1 VVIEKQDVVIVG
13 AGAAGLTLA
22 ARLAEGGQAVTV
34 LEAGPER
41 KLDDLVSS
49 QIWARRLKWAEPA
62 VSESG
67 DHKIG
72 HAFNA
77 GKGTGGSAL
86 HHYGVWLRM
95 HEGDF
100 SIKSD
105 HGVGLDWPVTYAELS
120 PHYDQVQAEVGL
132 SGDSVKERW
141 RPEGAPYPMP
151 PLPMFAQSR
160 VLAKG
165 FEKTGR
171 HTSPLPLAINS
182 EPYQGRRSCQYD
194 GWCDAGCPIGALGN
208 PLAVWL
214 PRALAAGAQIEHNAT
229 VSRVIRSAQNNQHIE
244 SVEYLQDGE
253 RKTIRADRIIIAAFA
268 VQSVRILLSSATKQ
282 QAAPGNHSDKLGR
295 YLMTHPAATVFG
307 LLDEE
312 TYPHQG
318 VSAGQLL
325 CHDDYDKK
333 DAPGGFGS
341 SQWMIGH
348 AIKPHDLLGY
358 GTGRPD
364 ISGAELEPWL
374 KRAARNLGNMTLV
387 CEDIASPENRIT
399 LSDRLD
405 SEGIPYAH
413 THHDLDPD
421 AAARWTQRMSEGA
434 DIMRAAGASEVWSG
448 PRIGMHIM
456 GGAVMGSDPAQSV
469 TDAFGRV
476 HDTENLYI
484 AGPALFPSSGAV
496 NPTFTLTAMASRQAD
511 HLLGKS

>member
-1 VVIEKQDVVIVG
+1 VTGQPDVVIVG
-13 AGAAGLTLA
+13 AGAAGLMLA
-22 ARLAEGGQAVTV
+22 ARLAEGGQSVTV

-41 KLDDLVSS
+41 HLGDLISS
-49 QIWARRLKWAEPA
+49 QIWARKLKWSEPA

-77 GKGTGGSAL
+77 GSGTGGSAI

-100 SIKSD
+100 SVNSA
-105 HGVGLDWPVTYAELS
+105 HGKGLDWPIAYSDLAS
-120 PHYDQVQAEVGL
+120 HYDRVQAEVGL
-132 SGDSVKERW
+132 SGDSSLERW
-141 RPEGAPYPMP
+141 RPKGAPYPMP
-151 PLPMFAQSR
+151 PLPLFAQAR

-171 HTSPLPLAINS
+171 HTAPLPLAINS
-182 EPYQGRRSCQYD
+182 EPYRGRASCQYD

-208 PLAVWL
+208 PLVTWL
-214 PRALAAGAQIEHNAT
+214 PRALAAGVRLEHNARAT
-229 VSRVIRSAQNNQHIE
+229 RVLRHADNSSRIE
-244 SVEYLQDGE
+244 SVEYLQDDQL
-253 RKTIRADRIIIAAFA
+253 KTIRGDRIIIAAFA
-268 VQSVRILLSSATKQ
+268 VQSVRILLSSATERNL
-282 QAAPGNHSDKLGR
+282 APGNHSDQLGR

-307 LLDEE
+307 LFEEE

-325 CHDDYDKK
+325 CHDEYDDKN
-333 DAPGGFGS
+333 APGGFGS

-358 GTGRPD
+358 GTSRPD
-364 ISGAELEPWL
+364 ITGAELEPWL
-374 KRAARNLGNMTLV
+374 KRAARHIGNMTLV
-387 CEDIASPENRIT
+387 CEDIALSDNRIT
-399 LSDRLD
+399 LSDKVGPD
-405 SEGIPYAH
+405 GIAH
-413 THHDLDPD
+413 AHAHHDLDPA

-456 GGAVMGSDPAQSV
+456 GGAVMGNDPAQSV
-469 TDAFGRV
+469 TDAFGRA
-476 HDTENLYI
+476 HDTDNLYI

-496 NPTFTLTAMASRQAD
+496 NPTFTLTEMASRQAD
-511 HLLGKS
+511 YLLGKS